1 MKVGL
6 NLFSIRNLIKT
17 EEDFLD
23 TALKLRDMGY
33 TCMQYSGGEFDPG
46 RIKRVSDAS
55 DLPVC
60 LTHVPYDRIVG
71 DTEKLMEEHDTFG
84 CRSIGLGALN
94 SKLLMDE
101 DQFKAA
107 VEELN
112 LAGETM
118 AKNGFTFCYH
128 HHSFEFYRVNGVTA
142 FDYMLENAP
151 YINFTVDTYWLQH
164 GGVDVIKTMERIGD
178 RMEYLHMK
186 DYKIA
191 AKLKEDGSSYRFVPD
206 FAPVGEGNI
215 NFNAVVKTASAYNV
229 REFLVEQDN
238 AADMPDTLDEVRR
251 SIEYIRKEL

>member
-1 MKVGL
+1 
-6 NLFSIRNLIKT
+6 
-17 EEDFLD
+17 
-23 TALKLRDMGY
+23 
-33 TCMQYSGGEFDPG
+33 
-46 RIKRVSDAS
+46 
-55 DLPVC
+55 
-60 LTHVPYDRIVG
+60 
-71 DTEKLMEEHDTFG
+71 
-84 CRSIGLGALN
+84 
-94 SKLLMDE
+94 
-101 DQFKAA
+101 
-107 VEELN
+107 
-112 LAGETM
+112 
-118 AKNGFTFCYH
+118 
-128 HHSFEFYRVNGVTA
+128 
-142 FDYMLENAP
+142 MLENAP

-178 RMEYLHMK
+178 RMAYLHMK